1 MARGRMLSNTLGS
14 SRKYAALTGS
24 LSEFCAALY
33 PLLIA
38 SSDDFGK
45 QEGDAWTIKNRV
57 WPASYRAEEHF
68 QQALEMLAKV
78 GLIQYY
84 CVEQKHYVKIVG
96 FDEHQ
101 RGLHKR
107 TRSKYPDPDG
117 TLTPVLDRGRAG
129 TFLSMY
135 QELYKDIQG
144 QPYLASS
151 STQRTKDLEAARE
164 MCDAYD
170 DDALK
175 ALAEFFLRL
184 NAEKNKKAK
193 LLSGKQRT
201 LPMMRTMVGDIAK
214 HLEIEA
220 TV

>member
-57 WPASYRAEEHF
+57 WPSSNRTEEHF
-68 QQALEMLAKV
+68 QKALGMLAQV
-78 GLIQYY
+78 GLIEHY
-84 CVEQKHYVKIVG
+84 CVGQKHYVKIVE
-96 FDEHQ
+96 FDSHQ

-117 TLTPVLDRGRAG
+117 TLVPVIDRGRAG
-129 TFLSMY
+129 TFLTTY
-135 QELYKDIQG
+135 QALYKDIQG

-151 STQRTKDLEAARE
+151 STQRTKDLDAAKE
-164 MCDAYD
+164 MCDAYTD
-170 DDALK
+170 DDLML
-175 ALAEFFLRL
+175 LAEFFLRL
-184 NAEKNKKAK
+184 NADENKKAK